1 MKLYHENRGRLTVLS
16 CAEATIILATRA
28 VSIQPLRSHL
38 VLNEVRLVRL
48 LCLGSQGQLRRQIL
62 YLSLHVPNTFGLTF
76 DDLLLLGNALLEP
89 DSGLLLALEVLCE
102 HLLGF
107 PDSLCLSLALHELN
121 LQ

>member
-16 CAEATIILATRA
+16 CAKATIILATRA
-28 VSIQPLRSHL
+28 VGIQPLRSHL
-38 VLNEVRLVRL
+38 VLNEVCLIRL
-48 LCLGSQGQLRRQIL
+48 LSLGSQGQLRRQIL

-89 DSGLLLALEVLCE
+89 DSCLLLALEVLCE
-102 HLLGF
+102 HLLGLS
-107 PDSLCLSLALHELN
+107 DSLCLSLALHELN